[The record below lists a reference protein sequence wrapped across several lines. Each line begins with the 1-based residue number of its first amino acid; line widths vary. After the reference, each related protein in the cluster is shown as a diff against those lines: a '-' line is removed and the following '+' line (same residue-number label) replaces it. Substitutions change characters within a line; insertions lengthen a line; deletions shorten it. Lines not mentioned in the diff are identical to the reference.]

1 MRACGEVSE
10 AESLHCIIMFQALER
25 YSILAKGRQEPLDRQ
40 LVGGKRNVGQRPRD
54 KNMVIWEPRTI
65 RVANRSSLIHWHPNW

>member
-1 MRACGEVSE
+1 MRECGEVPE

-25 YSILAKGRQEPLDRQ
+25 YSILAKGRQEPLNRQ
-40 LVGGKRNVGQRPRD
+40 LVGQRPRG